1 LSDKLLFGHT
11 RIPACA
17 GMTANGRFHI
27 GNTSKSAI
35 NE

>member
-17 GMTANGRFHI
+17 RMTANGRLRI
-27 GNTSKSAI
+27 GDTSESATNT
-35 NE
+35 